1 MKLRTRL
8 QRLERLV
15 VSDRGCAACRH
26 RRERIAL
33 ANVTQHQDGSVTYLE
48 DAPLPCSACGQI
60 PELIVEIMTA
70 LADSP
75 ATACDSVPAPG
86 ASNRLL

>member
-33 ANVTQHQDGSVTYLE
+33 VDITQTADGSVAYSE
-48 DAPLPCSACGQI
+48 DAPL
-60 PELIVEIMTA
+60 LA
-70 LADSP
+70 LLVVRSRNSSSRSWRP
-75 ATACDSVPAPG
+75 S
-86 ASNRLL
+86 